1 MPKYF
6 VFVEFLHLVAI
17 CIAGPLTHSAVINYA
32 EIRAHLRQ
40 PLYETLQSSIILTMQ
55 NNIYALQNYEFIRIS
70 GADRISFLQGQLSCN
85 TDLLCAGRSLPG
97 ALCNL
102 KGRVIADF
110 RLVEHNEDIIM
121 QCAAGMADKIH
132 ATLSKYA
139 VFSKVELSQLQ
150 GKDNSAPVALG
161 IIGRGIFEALS
172 ILSLDLPKSNDGVS
186 TSATSKVVRVSGLSE
201 RVEIWMHTKAAAEQ
215 LLATL
220 EEEKIDDIEPWLR
233 ADIEAGIVH
242 VTPNLSEEFTPQL
255 LNYDLSGLID
265 FKKGCYT
272 GQEIVARMFYRGT
285 AKRRLQL
292 ASSSQS
298 ISKSSKVV
306 ARASEDS
313 GEDILA
319 FSNTGGT
326 DHLLLA
332 VLPVPVADSRK
343 RITLSD
349 NAESDVCI
357 RALPYMTD

>member
-1 MPKYF
+1 M
-6 VFVEFLHLVAI
+6 
-17 CIAGPLTHSAVINYA
+17 INYA

-40 PLYETLQSSIILTMQ
+40 PLHEKLQSSIIFSMQ

-172 ILSLDLPKSNDGVS
+172 ILNLDLPKSNDGVS
-186 TSATSKVVRVSGLSE
+186 SSATSKVVRVSGLSE
-201 RVEIWMHTKAAAEQ
+201 RIEIWMHTKAAAEQ

-220 EEEKIDDIEPWLR
+220 EKEKTDDIEPWLR

-332 VLPVPVADSRK
+332 VLPIPVADSRK

-357 RALPYMTD
+357 RALPYMTG

>member
-1 MPKYF
+1 MM
-6 VFVEFLHLVAI
+6 
-17 CIAGPLTHSAVINYA
+17 NYA

-40 PLYETLQSSIILTMQ
+40 PLYEVLQPSIILTMK
-55 NNIYALQNYEFIRIS
+55 NSIYVLQNYEFIRIS
-70 GADRISFLQGQLSCN
+70 GVDRISFLQGQLSCN
-85 TDLLCAGRSLPG
+85 TELLCSGRSLTG

-150 GKDNSAPVALG
+150 SKDNSAPVALG
-161 IIGRGIFEALS
+161 IVGKGMDEALS
-172 ILSLDLPKSNDGVS
+172 ILGLELPENTDGVS
-186 TSATSKVVRVSGLSE
+186 SLATSTVVRVSGLSE
-201 RVEIWMHTKAAAEQ
+201 RIEIWMHTEAAAEQ

-220 EEEKIDDIEPWLR
+220 NEEKSDDLEPWLR

-242 VTPNLSEEFTPQL
+242 VTPKLSEEFTPAL

-292 ASSSQS
+292 ASSSHS
-298 ISKSSKVV
+298 ISQSSKVI
-306 ARASEDS
+306 AKAGEGS

-319 FSNTGGT
+319 FSNSGAT
-326 DHLLLA
+326 DPVLLV
-332 VLPVPVADSRK
+332 VLPVQVADSGERM
-343 RITLSD
+343 TLSD

-357 RALPYMTD
+357 RELPYMTS

>member
-1 MPKYF
+1 M
-6 VFVEFLHLVAI
+6 
-17 CIAGPLTHSAVINYA
+17 
-32 EIRAHLRQ
+32 RQ
-40 PLYETLQSSIILTMQ
+40 PLYEKLQSSIILTMQ

-172 ILSLDLPKSNDGVS
+172 ILNLDLPKSNDGVS
-186 TSATSKVVRVSGLSE
+186 SSATSKVVRVSGLSE

-332 VLPVPVADSRK
+332 VLPIPVADSKK

-357 RALPYMTD
+357 RALPYMTG

>member
-1 MPKYF
+1 M
-6 VFVEFLHLVAI
+6 
-17 CIAGPLTHSAVINYA
+17 INYA

-40 PLYETLQSSIILTMQ
+40 PLYEKLQSSIILTMQ

-172 ILSLDLPKSNDGVS
+172 ILNLDLPKSNDGVS
-186 TSATSKVVRVSGLSE
+186 SSATSKVVRVSGLSE

-306 ARASEDS
+306 ARDSEDS

-332 VLPVPVADSRK
+332 VLPIPVADSRK

-349 NAESDVCI
+349 NTESDVCI
-357 RALPYMTD
+357 RALPYMTG

>member
-1 MPKYF
+1 M
-6 VFVEFLHLVAI
+6 
-17 CIAGPLTHSAVINYA
+17 NYA

-85 TDLLCAGRSLPG
+85 TDLLCAGRSLTG

-121 QCAAGMADKIH
+121 QCAAGMAEKIH

-150 GKDNSAPVALG
+150 SKDNSAPVALG
-161 IIGRGIFEALS
+161 IIGRGMVEALS
-172 ILSLDLPKSNDGVS
+172 ILGLDLPESSDGVS
-186 TSATSKVVRVSGLSE
+186 SSATSKVVRVSGLTE
-201 RVEIWMHTKAAAEQ
+201 RIEIWMHTKAAAEQ
-215 LLATL
+215 LLASL
-220 EEEKIDDIEPWLR
+220 EEDKSDDLEPWLK

-292 ASSSQS
+292 ASSSHS
-298 ISKSSKVV
+298 ISESSKVV
-306 ARASEDS
+306 VRASEDS

-319 FSNTGGT
+319 FSNTGGI

-332 VLPVPVADSRK
+332 VLPLSVAGSGK

-357 RALPYMTD
+357 RALHYMTG

>member
-1 MPKYF
+1 
-6 VFVEFLHLVAI
+6 
-17 CIAGPLTHSAVINYA
+17 
-32 EIRAHLRQ
+32 
-40 PLYETLQSSIILTMQ
+40 MQ
-55 NNIYALQNYEFIRIS
+55 NTIYVLHNYQFIRIS

-85 TDLLCAGRSLPG
+85 TDLLSAGRSLTG

-102 KGRVIADF
+102 KGRVVADF
-110 RLVEHNEDIIM
+110 RLVEHNETIIM

-150 GKDNSAPVALG
+150 SKDNPAPVALG
-161 IIGRGIFEALS
+161 IIGKGMAQALS
-172 ILSLDLPKSNDGVS
+172 ILGLDLPESNDGVS
-186 TSATSKVVRVSGLSE
+186 SSATSTVVRVSGPSE
-201 RVEIWMHTKAAAEQ
+201 RIEIWMHTEAAAEQ
-215 LLATL
+215 FLATMK
-220 EEEKIDDIEPWLR
+220 EEKCADLEPWLR

-242 VTPNLSEEFTPQL
+242 VTPKLSEEFTPQL
-255 LNYDLSGLID
+255 LNYDISGLID

-292 ASSSQS
+292 ASSSHCVS
-298 ISKSSKVV
+298 ESSKVV
-306 ARASEDS
+306 VRASEGS

-326 DHLLLA
+326 DSLLLA
-332 VLPVPVADSRK
+332 VLPVQVADSGERMA
-343 RITLSD
+343 LSD

-357 RALPYMTD
+357 RELPYMTD

>member
-1 MPKYF
+1 M
-6 VFVEFLHLVAI
+6 
-17 CIAGPLTHSAVINYA
+17 INYA

-40 PLYETLQSSIILTMQ
+40 PLYEKLQSSIILTMQ

-161 IIGRGIFEALS
+161 IIGRGLFEALS
-172 ILSLDLPKSNDGVS
+172 ILNLDLPKSNDGVS
-186 TSATSKVVRVSGLSE
+186 SSATSKVVRVSGLSE
-201 RVEIWMHTKAAAEQ
+201 RIEIWMHTKAAAEQ

-357 RALPYMTD
+357 RALPYMTG

>member
-1 MPKYF
+1 M
-6 VFVEFLHLVAI
+6 
-17 CIAGPLTHSAVINYA
+17 INYA

-40 PLYETLQSSIILTMQ
+40 PLHAKLQSSIILTMQ

-172 ILSLDLPKSNDGVS
+172 ILNLDLPKSNDGVS
-186 TSATSKVVRVSGLSE
+186 SSATSKVVRVSGLSE
-201 RVEIWMHTKAAAEQ
+201 RIEIWMHTKAAAEQ

-242 VTPNLSEEFTPQL
+242 VTPTLSEEFTPQL

-332 VLPVPVADSRK
+332 VLPIPVADSRK

-357 RALPYMTD
+357 RALPYMTG

>member
-1 MPKYF
+1 M
-6 VFVEFLHLVAI
+6 
-17 CIAGPLTHSAVINYA
+17 NYA
-32 EIRAHLRQ
+32 EIRADLRQ
-40 PLYETLQSSIILTMQ
+40 PLYEPLQSSIILTMQ
-55 NNIYALQNYEFIRIS
+55 NKFYALQNYEFIRIS

-85 TDLLCAGRSLPG
+85 IDLLCAERSLTG

-110 RLVEHNEDIIM
+110 RLVEHKEDIIL

-139 VFSKVELSQLQ
+139 VFSKVDLYQLQ
-150 GKDNSAPVALG
+150 SKDNSAPVALG
-161 IIGRGIFEALS
+161 IIGEGIVAALS
-172 ILSLDLPKSNDGVS
+172 ILGLDLPENNDGVS
-186 TSATSKVVRVSGLSE
+186 SSATCTVVRVSGLSE
-201 RVEIWMHTKAAAEQ
+201 RIEIWMHTEAATEQ

-220 EEEKIDDIEPWLR
+220 KEEKSDDLELWLR

-242 VTPNLSEEFTPQL
+242 VTPKLSEEFTPQL

-292 ASSSQS
+292 ASSSHS
-298 ISKSSKVV
+298 ISESSKVV
-306 ARASEDS
+306 VRASEDS

-319 FSNTGGT
+319 FSNTGVT
-326 DHLLLA
+326 DPALLA
-332 VLPVPVADSRK
+332 VLPVKIADSGERM
-343 RITLSD
+343 TLSD
-349 NAESDVCI
+349 NAESDLCI
-357 RALPYMTD
+357 RELPYMTD

>member
-1 MPKYF
+1 M
-6 VFVEFLHLVAI
+6 
-17 CIAGPLTHSAVINYA
+17 NYA

-40 PLYETLQSSIILTMQ
+40 PLYEVLQPSIILTMQ

-70 GADRISFLQGQLSCN
+70 GVDRISFLQGQLSCN
-85 TDLLCAGRSLPG
+85 TELLCSGRSLTG

-150 GKDNSAPVALG
+150 SKDNSAPVALG
-161 IIGRGIFEALS
+161 IVGKGMDEALS
-172 ILSLDLPKSNDGVS
+172 ILGLELPENTDGVS
-186 TSATSKVVRVSGLSE
+186 FSATSIVVRVSGLSE
-201 RVEIWMHTKAAAEQ
+201 RIEIWMHTEAAAERF
-215 LLATL
+215 LATL
-220 EEEKIDDIEPWLR
+220 KEEKSDDLEPWLK

-242 VTPNLSEEFTPQL
+242 VTPKLSEEFTPAL

-292 ASSSQS
+292 ASSSHS
-298 ISKSSKVV
+298 ISESSKVI
-306 ARASEDS
+306 ARAGEGS

-319 FSNTGGT
+319 FSNSGVT
-326 DHLLLA
+326 DPLLLV
-332 VLPVPVADSRK
+332 VLPVQVADSGECL
-343 RITLSD
+343 TLSD
-349 NAESDVCI
+349 NTESDVCI
-357 RALPYMTD
+357 RELPYMKG

>member
-1 MPKYF
+1 M
-6 VFVEFLHLVAI
+6 
-17 CIAGPLTHSAVINYA
+17 NYA

-40 PLYETLQSSIILTMQ
+40 PLYETPQSSIILTMQ
-55 NNIYALQNYEFIRIS
+55 NTIYALHNYEFIRIS

-85 TDLLCAGRSLPG
+85 TDLLSAGRSLTG

-110 RLVEHNEDIIM
+110 RLVEYSEDIIM
-121 QCAAGMADKIH
+121 QCAAGMADKIL

-139 VFSKVELSQLQ
+139 VFSKVDLSQLPS
-150 GKDNSAPVALG
+150 KDNSAPVALG
-161 IIGRGIFEALS
+161 IIGKGIGAALS
-172 ILSLDLPKSNDGVS
+172 ILALDLPENNDGVS
-186 TSATSKVVRVSGLSE
+186 SSATSTVVRVSGLSE
-201 RVEIWMHTKAAAEQ
+201 RIEIWMHTQAAAEQ

-220 EEEKIDDIEPWLR
+220 EEVKSDDLEPWLR

-242 VTPNLSEEFTPQL
+242 VTPKLSEEFTPQL

-292 ASSSQS
+292 ASSSHF
-298 ISKSSKVV
+298 ISESSKVV
-306 ARASEDS
+306 VRAGEGSR
-313 GEDILA
+313 EDILV
-319 FSNTGGT
+319 FSNAGVT
-326 DHLLLA
+326 DPLLLA
-332 VLPVPVADSRK
+332 VLPVQATDSAERMA
-343 RITLSD
+343 LSD

>member
-1 MPKYF
+1 M
-6 VFVEFLHLVAI
+6 
-17 CIAGPLTHSAVINYA
+17 INYA

-40 PLYETLQSSIILTMQ
+40 PLYEKLQSSIILTMQ

-172 ILSLDLPKSNDGVS
+172 ILNLDLPKSNDGVS
-186 TSATSKVVRVSGLSE
+186 SSATSKVVRVSGLSE

-332 VLPVPVADSRK
+332 VLPIPVADSKK

-357 RALPYMTD
+357 RALPYMTG